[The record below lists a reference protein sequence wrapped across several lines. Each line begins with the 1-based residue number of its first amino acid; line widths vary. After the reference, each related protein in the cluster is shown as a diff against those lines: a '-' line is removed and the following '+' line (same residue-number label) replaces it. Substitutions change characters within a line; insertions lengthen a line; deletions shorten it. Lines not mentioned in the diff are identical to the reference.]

1 MGEIIQIRVM
11 AQTFDPEEAKKR
23 WGDLAAAAFDMDNL
37 QIKAE
42 KDFHIKL
49 VDALVDRNKL
59 GQLPPKLKEAIQED
73 LQTAGQLRN
82 KLQKSLSDWD
92 PRTADKAAY
101 ELEDV
106 LDRMQQNVVR

>member
-23 WGDLAAAAFDMDNL
+23 WSDLAEAAFDMDSL

-59 GQLPPKLKEAIQED
+59 GQLSPNLKEAIQKD
-73 LQTAGQLRN
+73 LQTAGQLRD
-82 KLQKSLSDWD
+82 KLQRSLSDWD
-92 PRTADKAAY
+92 PRAADRAAY

>member
-11 AQTFDPEEAKKR
+11 AQTFDPEAAKNR
-23 WGDLAAAAFDMDNL
+23 WTDLAEAAFDMDSL

-49 VDALVDRNKL
+49 VDALVDRSKL
-59 GQLPPKLKEAIQED
+59 GQLSPKLKAAIEHD
-73 LQTAGQLRN
+73 LQTAGELRN
-82 KLQKSLSDWD
+82 RLQKSLGDWD
-92 PRTADKAAY
+92 PRAADRATY

-106 LDRMQQNVVR
+106 LDRMQQNAVR